1 MAKRRVR
8 VEGVDE
14 HVVVQK
20 DHGSRVSSR
29 SFSHVIVGRRGA
41 LCMACIHAFLLM
53 RSARSGFSSLIEQ
66 ETAFRLLLDVKNIPR
81 PPARQDDPLFAINR
95 RCTHGGSIPQGVSFI
110 SGRCRPL

>member
-14 HVVVQK
+14 NIGVQK

-41 LCMACIHAFLLM
+41 LRMASIHALLAHLFGAF
-53 RSARSGFSSLIEQ
+53 RLLQPNQQ
-66 ETAFRLLLDVKNIPR
+66 ETPFRLLLDVEDIPWS
-81 PPARQDDPLFAINR
+81 AGRQD
-95 RCTHGGSIPQGVSFI
+95 
-110 SGRCRPL
+110 